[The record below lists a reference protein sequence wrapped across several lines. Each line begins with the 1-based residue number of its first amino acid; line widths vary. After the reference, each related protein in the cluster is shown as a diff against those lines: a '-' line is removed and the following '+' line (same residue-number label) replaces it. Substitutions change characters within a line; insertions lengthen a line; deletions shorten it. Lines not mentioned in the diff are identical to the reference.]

1 MLLTVSWTLKPRGC
15 TVHRPFIHVWFS
27 HFFKK
32 LCSLQ
37 IPPPLPLSS
46 CPPSHRL
53 SITPILSLVCS
64 HIQRRCC
71 LLSSHLISSSL
82 LPSSEKQDVTLQN
95 WSRPNFSPAISGGGA
110 KYNLSELL
118 QGFSG
123 KDFTTTIESKSE
135 SRPPNEL
142 TFEGLC
148 EPDVLIKLTWQVFLQ
163 DKRPEMASHWR
174 SESCRSVKMIS
185 STNIWPECWLG
196 SFPHTL

>member
-1 MLLTVSWTLKPRGC
+1 MFDLAISLRSSVHSKYHLLFHFPLALLHTVSPSLPSSLSSVLTFRGGAASSLLT
-15 TVHRPFIHVWFS
+15 
-27 HFFKK
+27 
-32 LCSLQ
+32 
-37 IPPPLPLSS
+37 
-46 CPPSHRL
+46 
-53 SITPILSLVCS
+53 
-64 HIQRRCC
+64 
-71 LLSSHLISSSL
+71 SSL

-95 WSRPNFSPAISGGGA
+95 RSRPNFSPAISGGGA

>member
-1 MLLTVSWTLKPRGC
+1 MFDLAISLRSSVHSKYHLLFHFPLALLHTVSP
-15 TVHRPFIHVWFS
+15 
-27 HFFKK
+27 
-32 LCSLQ
+32 SL
-37 IPPPLPLSS
+37 PSSLSS
-46 CPPSHRL
+46 VLTFRGGAA
-53 SITPILSLVCS
+53 
-64 HIQRRCC
+64 
-71 LLSSHLISSSL
+71 SSL
-82 LPSSEKQDVTLQN
+82 LTSSPRLCCPPLRNKMSHFRIGPGQISHPPSLVVVQN
-95 WSRPNFSPAISGGGA
+95 II
-110 KYNLSELL
+110 SELL